1 MKVVTLTAFPIANCS
16 GTETFCSTV
25 DSQPLSVGLKITL
38 STYKQIYAYIR
49 YLWEILIHVF
59 GDSVSGCVLKG
70 KWGFVLQ
77 QSKMY
82 QRYSFQ
88 GIVRPFLKY
97 FWLKP

>member
-49 YLWEILIHVF
+49 YL
-59 GDSVSGCVLKG
+59 
-70 KWGFVLQ
+70 
-77 QSKMY
+77 
-82 QRYSFQ
+82 
-88 GIVRPFLKY
+88 
-97 FWLKP
+97 